1 MRRMGASRA
10 CRWPGKRKGD
20 RANAEI
26 ASAMVGASRGCE
38 RSPGGWGQPARRAEP
53 AVRSAV
59 GRKTRRC
66 SPTVLN
72 AEILLPAF
80 KGARQSD
87 RDFVT
92 HVWTKVPMPRF
103 EPANPLAQETG
114 VAWRARG
121 ARRDAGVRS
130 GQHPCQGQSRGKEGD
145 RRRDVWPDR
154 RHMRQAHAAARAAG
168 DSGRSQRRQSV
179 PEPTAAT
186 PQLGAAS
193 SISPSSV
200 TSSSPYF
207 FATVTYAES

>member
-1 MRRMGASRA
+1 MGAGFARFQNQSASPPEGEPLGAPLEWKRWVWLAAGLRRMGASRA

-72 AEILLPAF
+72 AEVLLPAF

-87 RDFVT
+87 RHFVT

-103 EPANPLAQETG
+103 EPSNPLAQETG

-121 ARRDAGVRS
+121 ARRDACVRS
-130 GQHPCQGQSRGKEGD
+130 GHHPCQGQSRGKEGD
-145 RRRDVWPDR
+145 SPTT
-154 RHMRQAHAAARAAG
+154 
-168 DSGRSQRRQSV
+168 GRLAV
-179 PEPTAAT
+179 
-186 PQLGAAS
+186 
-193 SISPSSV
+193 
-200 TSSSPYF
+200 
-207 FATVTYAES
+207 